1 MKNKRLTAVLLTL
14 CMLFALL
21 PMTALAAEPAP
32 ALDPEAFFGD
42 IYVYNGEYTIWD
54 GAYEDWE
61 Q

>member
-1 MKNKRLTAVLLTL
+1 
-14 CMLFALL
+14 MLFALL